1 MEDDMRARTLLTTIA
16 VLSLASAAMAGTVTL
31 TLDCPQ
37 APETQDGNITWT
49 ITATVSTG
57 DNFGLALIS
66 TDLVQDPANPAL
78 FDLAPATDVPVAME
92 NFSRPAGITNP
103 PETDPVTGYM
113 GVLRGP
119 DGQKNVIQIGGAQ
132 NTFGA
137 TLPPATGM
145 AQSDTVVT
153 GVGHTPLVIATGEI
167 TLPAEGIYTFS
178 LANPIA
184 NLLETESAF
193 WSVVPADSFDMSGA
207 SFTITL
213 GPPFCPGDLDC
224 SGRVDFDDIDPFVAA
239 LGCSGG
245 DPNCWPPSTM
255 PHIPADC
262 PWRNGDCNEDGEVN
276 FDDID
281 PFVARIGATCP

>member
-1 MEDDMRARTLLTTIA
+1 M
-16 VLSLASAAMAGTVTL
+16 AATVTL

-37 APETQDGNITWT
+37 APETTSADITWT
-49 ITATVSTG
+49 VTATVSTG

-66 TDLVQDPANPAL
+66 TDLVQDPANAAL
-78 FDLAPATDVPVAME
+78 FDLSPALGVPTGMD

-103 PETDPVTGYM
+103 PETDPITGYM

-137 TLPPATGM
+137 TLPPETGM

-153 GVGHTPLVIATGEI
+153 GVGHTAQIIATGEI
-167 TLPAEGIYTFS
+167 TLPAQGTYTFS

-193 WSVVPADSFDMSGA
+193 WSVIPADTFDMSGA
-207 SFTITL
+207 SFTIEYSES
-213 GPPFCPGDLDC
+213 PPLCAGDLDC
-224 SGRVDFDDIDPFVAA
+224 DGAVTFDDIDPFVLA
-239 LGCSGG
+239 LGGEAG
-245 DPNCWPPSTM
+245 YLAQFP
-255 PHIPADC
+255 DC
-262 PWRNGDCNEDGEVN
+262 YWLNGDCDGNETVD

-281 PFVARIGATCP
+281 PFVARIGETCP

>member
-1 MEDDMRARTLLTTIA
+1 MRARTLLTTIA
-16 VLSLASAAMAGTVTL
+16 ALGLASTAMAATVTL
-31 TLDCPQ
+31 TLES
-37 APETQDGNITWT
+37 PEGPTTTSPDITWT

-66 TDLVQDPANPAL
+66 ADLVQDPTNPAL
-78 FDLAPATDVPVAME
+78 FDLSPATGVPTGMD

-103 PETDPVTGYM
+103 PENDPITGYM

-137 TLPPATGM
+137 TLPPETGM
-145 AQSDTVVT
+145 AQNATVVT
-153 GVGHTPLVIATGEI
+153 GVGHTAQIIATGEM
-167 TLPAEGIYTFS
+167 TLPAEGEYTFS

-193 WSVVPADSFDMSGA
+193 WSVIPADTFDMNGA

-213 GPPFCPGDLDC
+213 SPGLCPGDMNCD
-224 SGRVDFDDIDPFVAA
+224 GQVDFDDIDPFVLA
-239 LGCSGG
+239 LGGEAG
-245 DPNCWPPSTM
+245 YLAVWPDCNWLN
-255 PHIPADC
+255 ADT
-262 PWRNGDCNEDGEVN
+262 NGDDSVD

-281 PFVARIGATCP
+281 PFVGVIGTTCP